1 MGPWIKCVLKD
12 GQWQGN
18 SFEEKVGLG
27 KRWGSKRKQ
36 FPKEK
41 MGLGKGCGLKKDVAL
56 GEDAFKEKMI
66 P

>member
-1 MGPWIKCVLKD
+1 M
-12 GQWQGN
+12 
-18 SFEEKVGLG
+18 GLG

-36 FPKEK
+36 SPKEK